1 LVPTHPAHSGTVQRI
16 RLLLVDDD
24 EPLLR
29 VLRKYFEKRDPV
41 YEVEVARSADDALML
56 LQAQA
61 FDVVVSDVCMPG
73 LSGCDL
79 HAQAMTGWPGLRC
92 GFVFM
97 SGWAT
102 DDDRAYIRKTGWPFL
117 TKPASLGSL
126 TEAVEA
132 AHQASCCRGAETR
145 TA

>member
-1 LVPTHPAHSGTVQRI
+1 LVPTHRAHSGLVQRI

-24 EPLLR
+24 DRLLR
-29 VLRKYFEKRDPV
+29 VMRRYFEKRDPV

-56 LQAQA
+56 LQERA

-73 LSGCDL
+73 LSGCEL
-79 HAQAMTGWPGLRC
+79 HAEAMKRWPGLRC
-92 GFVFM
+92 GFVFV

-117 TKPASLGSL
+117 SKPVPLNVL

-132 AHQASCCRGAETR
+132 AHQAGFRRSAETL